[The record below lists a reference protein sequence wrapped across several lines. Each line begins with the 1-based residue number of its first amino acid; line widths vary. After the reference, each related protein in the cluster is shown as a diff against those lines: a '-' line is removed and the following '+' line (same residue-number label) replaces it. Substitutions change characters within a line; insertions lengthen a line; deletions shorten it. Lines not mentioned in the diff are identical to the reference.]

1 MKTIKT
7 FIITTFAIVLTGFA
21 ISCESISNPDPIN
34 AIDSTETAT
43 IRGTAYANL
52 DETNDTTFTTEE
64 NYERAPQGTT
74 VKVILDS
81 RDFAGNIEPGVD
93 YGSLTFKT
101 TVNSSGDYSIEVP
114 ALGDPITAEI
124 YFDSFT
130 ASQTQVDSTEEQRSY
145 SPQQFPYTVN
155 ISAGLST
162 FNDAVYSSN

>member
-1 MKTIKT
+1 MKTIKV
-7 FIITTFAIVLTGFA
+7 FFITTFAIALAGLA
-21 ISCESISNPDPIN
+21 ISCESISNPEPIN

-52 DETNDTTFTTEE
+52 DKTNDTTFVTKE

-74 VKVILDS
+74 IKVVLDS
-81 RDFAGNIEPGVD
+81 RDFASNIEPGVD
-93 YGSLTFKT
+93 YKSLTYKT

-130 ASQTQVDSTEEQRSY
+130 ASQTQVDSTEEQRNY
-145 SPQQFPYTVN
+145 SPRQFPYTVQ

-162 FNDAVYSSN
+162 FNDAIYNSN